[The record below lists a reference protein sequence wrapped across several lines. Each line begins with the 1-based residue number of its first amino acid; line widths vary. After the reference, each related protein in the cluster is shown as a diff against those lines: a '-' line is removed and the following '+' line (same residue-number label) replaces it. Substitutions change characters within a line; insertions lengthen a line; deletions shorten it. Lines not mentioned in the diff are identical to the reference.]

1 MSSTVPGISF
11 FDADLKRL
19 PATKSGTVDASNPND
34 PNKFI
39 LNINQ
44 SFSSVLNRLFD
55 TSNSDPNNTDSTQ
68 SSSDPLSSLTGSTN
82 NSSDHFSALSSS
94 LLSPSLNLGSL
105 TGNSSNPLSQISGLD
120 QQISALQQI
129 NSLNQS
135 SALIGKNITYKDA
148 TTGEI
153 KSELVKKVVIGQSA
167 VPKIVTAS
175 DVELNLSQVIEVS
188 GASVQTN
195 I

>member
-1 MSSTVPGISF
+1 MTSTVPGISF

-82 NSSDHFSALSSS
+82 NSSDPFSALSSS

>member
-1 MSSTVPGISF
+1 MTSTVPGISF

>member
-1 MSSTVPGISF
+1 MTSTVPGISF

-19 PATKSGTVDASNPND
+19 PATKSGTVDAGNPND

-82 NSSDHFSALSSS
+82 NSSDPFSALSSS